1 MFLRIFLVYLLAHFL
16 PLNVILQ
23 VVLDFA
29 EVEILPGAALKDV
42 QHILAVNVMLK
53 PVFFYKKKIFWS
65 RKNDLDPEKMI
76 LIQKK
81 LSGSRKNDLDPGKMI
96 WFQKQ
101 NYLDPKK
108 NDLDPEKNDLDTEK
122 KDLDTEKNYLDPD
135 KKNYLD
141 PEKKYHDPKL
151 RI

>member
-1 MFLRIFLVYLLAHFL
+1 MFLRLFLVYLLAHFR

-53 PVFFYKKKIFWS
+53 PVFFNKKKIFW
-65 RKNDLDPEKMI
+65 
-76 LIQKK
+76 IQKK
-81 LSGSRKNDLDPGKMI
+81 LSGSK
-96 WFQKQ
+96 
-101 NYLDPKK
+101 
-108 NDLDPEKNDLDTEK
+108 
-122 KDLDTEKNYLDPD
+122 KNYLDP

-141 PEKKYHDPKL
+141 PEKNYLDPEKMIWIQKKL
-151 RI
+151 SGSKKISRSKK